1 MDNLFKLWLAT
12 LNIPKRDKLYLKNCY
27 KSIEEV
33 KSILNLNKSYL
44 PNNIKT
50 GRLIECYEYI
60 IKNNLLKYMEE
71 HKINL
76 IFEEDEKYP
85 QKLRDC
91 SNAPFALFYKGN
103 IEELNNKKSI
113 AVVGSRDCTKYGED
127 ATTCIIG
134 ELKNYKINIVSGM
147 ARGIDAIAHSVALK
161 NKINTVAVLGSG
173 VDVIYP
179 RENARLYNNILE
191 AGGCILSE
199 YPLGTSAFKRNFP
212 MRNRIISGLS
222 EIILVTEAGN
232 RSGTMITVGTALDQ
246 GRDIVAVPGS
256 IFSKTSVGTNA
267 LIRDGATIFTNVED
281 MLYLGNISESII
293 DNNNKTTRDNNFTKE
308 ILHLID
314 DNPIH
319 IDDLVERT
327 NIDIKQLYKLL
338 FELQV
343 KEEILCL
350 SGNFYVKIN
359 KAL

>member
-12 LNIPKRDKLYLKNCY
+12 LNIPKRDKIYIKNYC

-50 GRLIECYEYI
+50 GRLIECYENV
-60 IKNNLLKYMEE
+60 IKNNLLEYMEKE
-71 HKINL
+71 KINL
-76 IFEEDEKYP
+76 IFEEDKDYP

-103 IEELNNKKSI
+103 IKELNNKKSI

-127 ATTCIIG
+127 VTTCIIE
-134 ELKNYKINIVSGM
+134 ELKNYNINIVSGM
-147 ARGIDAIAHSVALK
+147 ARGIDAVAHSSALK
-161 NKINTVAVLGSG
+161 NNINTVAVLGSV

-179 RENARLYNNILE
+179 RENTKLYNNIIE

-199 YPLGTSAFKRNFP
+199 YPLGASALKRNFP
-212 MRNRIISGLS
+212 IRNRIISGLS
-222 EIILVTEAGN
+222 EIILVTEAGS
-232 RSGTMITVGTALDQ
+232 RSGTMITVGAALDQ
-246 GRDIVAVPGS
+246 GKDIVAVPGS
-256 IFSKTSVGTNA
+256 IFSKTSAGTNA

-281 MLYLGNISESII
+281 MLYLGNISEGII
-293 DNNNKTTRDNNFTKE
+293 DNNSKINKNKNFLKE